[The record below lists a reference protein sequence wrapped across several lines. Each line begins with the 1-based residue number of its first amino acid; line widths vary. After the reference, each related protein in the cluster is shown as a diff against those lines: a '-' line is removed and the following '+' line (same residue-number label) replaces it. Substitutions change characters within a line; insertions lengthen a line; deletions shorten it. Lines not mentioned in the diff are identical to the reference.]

1 MKQNFSYQNSWV
13 PAGFLA
19 VLLTAW
25 EAIVRLTAV
34 RPQVL
39 PAPTLVASSGW
50 EHRNALG
57 EHALATLNVT
67 LCGFA
72 VSLVCAWLIAIV
84 IVSSQPI
91 PIVAIA
97 PLMIIWFGFGLLP
110 KILVV
115 ALVTFFPVT
124 IGLVEGFARTD
135 REASALLRSMGAGRI
150 TEFLFLRLPSA
161 LPLFFTS
168 L

>member
-1 MKQNFSYQNSWV
+1 MKQNFSYQNIWV

-84 IVSSQPI
+84 IDFSPLMRRGLLPLLISSQTI

-110 KILVV
+110 KILVL
-115 ALVTFFPVT
+115 ALVILFPVV
-124 IGLVEGFARTD
+124 IGLVVGFARSIRVILAFIHVLYT
-135 REASALLRSMGAGRI
+135 
-150 TEFLFLRLPSA
+150 
-161 LPLFFTS
+161 
-168 L
+168 